1 MDKAK
6 CLFCNYWVAK
16 NKFDRH
22 TKKCVKRTQKC
33 GYCRTPSH
41 KSDMPAHEKRCKE
54 KYQYIKDA
62 EGSKFCKICKR
73 NFANRTNA
81 MIHIGKA
88 HPNWQKIPIRSQP
101 KSLKEE
107 NEDLSPNQIFEE
119 PCKIEVKSETYK
131 TFKNDKPEMIEFYKC
146 FEGSSNVKI
155 IVDELHIF
163 YVHKGMLAKYSTFFK
178 SLFKTSDAKEVIH
191 TNCSWKIMSELTR

>member
-41 KSDMPAHEKRCKE
+41 KSDMPAHEKRCMQ
-54 KYQYIKDA
+54 KYQYIKNA

-73 NFANRTNA
+73 TFANRTNA

-88 HPNWQKIPIRSQP
+88 HPNWQKIPIRSLP
-101 KSLKEE
+101 KSLKKE
-107 NEDLSPNQIFEE
+107 NEDLSPNQIFEK
-119 PCKIEVKSETYK
+119 PYKIEVKREVNADENSPK
-131 TFKNDKPEMIEFYKC
+131 MMEFLKC
-146 FEGSSNVKI
+146 NKDSSNLKI
-155 IVDELHIF
+155 IVDERYIF
-163 YVHKGMLAKYSTFFK
+163 YTHKRLLAKYSAVFN
-178 SLFKTSDAKEVIH
+178 SLLKTSEAFEEIH
-191 TNCSWKIMSELTR
+191 SNCGWKTMSDFTT